1 MNALATA
8 RDRSLFPP
16 PGRPRLGVVGGGW
29 SGAVIAAPE
38 PPVPDSAA
46 EPARLILAIAERA
59 DRQAFATLFSHFAP
73 RLKSYMLRLGAAP
86 EQAEELAQEAM
97 LTVWRKAALFDPAKA
112 GASTWIF
119 AIARNLRIDAI
130 RREKRPKIEVEDPT
144 DQAPEPPADAVLA
157 AAERDVRL
165 RQAMT
170 ILPAEQAQ
178 VVRLSFFDDK
188 PHSEIA
194 AELNL
199 PLGTVKSRLR
209 LALARLRGA
218 VEDLA

>member
-1 MNALATA
+1 
-8 RDRSLFPP
+8 
-16 PGRPRLGVVGGGW
+16 V
-29 SGAVIAAPE
+29 VIAAPE
-38 PPVPDSAA
+38 LPARDPAA
-46 EPARLILAIAERA
+46 EAAGLILAIAERA
-59 DRQAFATLFSHFAP
+59 DRQAFAALFSHFAP

-97 LTVWRKAALFDPAKA
+97 LTVWRKAGLFDPAKA